1 MKNAATA
8 EPNKHCLK
16 HHQISL
22 IILRFEVDDLH
33 LTNQSQEAQL
43 LANFNQNSNHDSYK
57 KKLKTFLIAIFIFT
71 VLCKFNI
78 SKKTFS
84 SNIDIDS
91 TRNGSNCN
99 PSLDYCMM

>member
-43 LANFNQNSNHDSYK
+43 LANFNQNSSVISVK
-57 KKLKTFLIAIFIFT
+57 KESFENNKAEYISNTSNLNIYETLKFESKLFFCYTTLMITIK
-71 VLCKFNI
+71 
-78 SKKTFS
+78 
-84 SNIDIDS
+84 
-91 TRNGSNCN
+91 
-99 PSLDYCMM
+99 